1 MNTIKTAVLLAAL
14 SALFLGIGFGIGGL
28 TGLIVAFGFAAAM
41 NLFAYWSSDKLAL
54 RMAKAR
60 EVSPKDEPRLHSMVE
75 QLASDAGIPK
85 PRVYVVDSATPNAFA
100 TGRNPKHAAVAV
112 TTGIMGI
119 LDERELRG
127 VIGHELSH
135 VRNRDILISAIVA
148 TFAAAISMLAWM
160 ALWFRGSR
168 NAYTQIISLLAFF
181 LAPMAAALI
190 QMAISRTREYQADLS
205 GARLTHDP
213 EALASALLKL
223 QRGVAARPMPAT
235 AVTESTAH
243 MYIVNPLRGGN
254 FANWFS
260 THPPVEDRV
269 RRLREMTFR
278 GF

>member
-1 MNTIKTAVLLAAL
+1 MNTVKTAVLLAAL
-14 SALFLGIGFGIGGL
+14 SGLFLAIGFALGGL
-28 TGLIVAFGFAAAM
+28 TGLIVAFGFAAAL
-41 NLFAYWSSDKLAL
+41 NLFTYWTSDKLAL
-54 RMAKAR
+54 RMSKAR
-60 EVSPKDEPRLHSMVE
+60 EVSPQEQPRLHSIVE

-85 PRVYVVDSATPNAFA
+85 PRLYIIDSATPNAFA

-168 NAYTQIISLLAFF
+168 SAYTQIIALLAFL
-181 LAPMAAALI
+181 LAPLAAALI

-223 QRGVAARPMPAT
+223 QQGVAMRPMPTT

-243 MYIVNPLRGGN
+243 MYIVNPLRGGS
-254 FANWFS
+254 FVKWFS
-260 THPPVEDRV
+260 THPPVEERV
-269 RRLREMTFR
+269 RRLREMALR
-278 GF
+278 GL

>member
-1 MNTIKTAVLLAAL
+1 MNTVKTAVLLAAL

-254 FANWFS
+254 FVNLFS